1 MKQIGLGFA
10 LALILVTL
18 CVCAWL
24 IVELSLNLA
33 QPAWIQ
39 GLTVLLAGAW
49 LVTILWLAKWLYSE
63 QQRLQSL
70 LFALRCFAHNQI
82 AKEAILYL
90 PFSNGKTTDTIDKIT
105 QLLHEQMQQV
115 ESSLNKERSFLE
127 TLTILEEAVITLDVD
142 DNLLETSSGWKHLTH
157 LAQPTGLRFLGY
169 IHADERMIWSQKKYN
184 LLNEPDKSSIHVRF
198 RLNTNQD
205 AHPWIEGRFF
215 KHLDTHGVLTIRG
228 VLRDVS
234 KNYAQEQQIAHMA
247 LHDALTGIANRILLE
262 DRLIQALLLA
272 KRHETQVAVV
282 FFDLD
287 HFKQVND
294 SLGHHVGDQ
303 LLIKVSER
311 IQSCLRASDTLA
323 RWGGDEFVILLTDTS
338 RADIEAVID
347 KVMQAIKEPIIT
359 NAHELPVT
367 FSMGIAIYP
376 LDSVDMNS
384 LFSNAD
390 RAMFY
395 AKSQGRNQY
404 QFYADMN
411 YKENGKEEI
420 YIQNRLIQALKDRL
434 LSVEFQPIIDCQL
447 GRVHAVEALARWHDE
462 VYGWVSPETFIP
474 IAENHGIIFQLGQ
487 QVIEHSLNALA
498 QWKMNGLELR
508 MFINISSRQLFIPG
522 FIPSLLSE
530 LESRKLTPNDIV
542 LEVTESLALRD
553 VDHAMARLC
562 DLQQQGFRVAIDD
575 FGTGHSSLAQL
586 HEINADKLKI
596 DKKFIAKV
604 LEEKGYTMVLA
615 ISNMAK
621 ALDLKTIA
629 EGVETYEQASIL
641 SRMGVSYLQGYWFA
655 KPMSAESCYVW
666 IQDFNHQ
673 ILANKCVS
681 SQ

>member
-1 MKQIGLGFA
+1 MQQIGLG
-10 LALILVTL
+10 LALVLILLTL
-18 CVCAWL
+18 CVPAWL
-24 IVELSLNLA
+24 VAELNSQLA
-33 QPAWIQ
+33 MPAWIQ
-39 GLTVLLAGAW
+39 GAALLLAAVW

-70 LFALRCFAHNQI
+70 LFALRCFASNHSVDD
-82 AKEAILYL
+82 AIVYL
-90 PFSNGKTTDTIDKIT
+90 PFSNIKNADTIDKIT

-347 KVMQAIKEPIIT
+347 KVMLAIKEPVIT

-367 FSMGIAIYP
+367 FSMGVAIYP

-411 YKENGKEEI
+411 YKESGKEEI

-474 IAENHGIIFQLGQ
+474 IAENHGIIFELGQ

-498 QWKMNGLELR
+498 QWKKNGLELR

-604 LEEKGYTMVLA
+604 QEEKGYTMVSA

-629 EGVETYEQASIL
+629 EGVETGEQASIL

-655 KPMSAESCYVW
+655 KPMPAEACYVW
-666 IQDFNHQ
+666 IQDFNHH

>member
-24 IVELSLNLA
+24 IAELNSQLA
-33 QPAWIQ
+33 MPAWIQ
-39 GLTVLLAGAW
+39 GAALLLAAVW

-70 LFALRCFAHNQI
+70 LFALRCFASNHNVDD
-82 AKEAILYL
+82 AIVYL
-90 PFSNGKTTDTIDKIT
+90 PFSNKKNADTIDKIT
-105 QLLHEQMQQV
+105 QLLHKQMQQV

-142 DNLLETSSGWKHLTH
+142 DHLLEASSGWKQLTH
-157 LAQPTGLRFLGY
+157 LAQPTGERFLGY

-184 LLNEPDKSSIHVRF
+184 LLHEPDKSSIHVRF

-234 KNYAQEQQIAHMA
+234 KNYVQEQQIAHMA
-247 LHDALTGIANRILLE
+247 LHDALTGVANRVLLE
-262 DRLIQALLLA
+262 DRLIQSLLLA

-338 RADIEAVID
+338 RSDIETVIE
-347 KVMQAIKEPIIT
+347 KVMQAIKEPVVINT
-359 NAHELPVT
+359 HHLPAT
-367 FSMGIAIYP
+367 FSMGVAIYP
-376 LDSVDMNS
+376 LDSLDMNA

-420 YIQNRLIQALKDRL
+420 YIQHRLIQALKDHL

-474 IAENHGIIFQLGQ
+474 IAENHGIIFELGQ

-498 QWKMNGLELR
+498 QWKKNGLELR

-586 HEINADKLKI
+586 HEIHADKLKI

-604 LEEKGYTMVLA
+604 LEEKGYTMVSA

-629 EGVETYEQASIL
+629 EGVETGEQASIL

-655 KPMSAESCYVW
+655 KPMPAEACYVW
-666 IQDFNHQ
+666 IQDFNHH